1 MKRYF
6 DYLEDYL
13 NDFISDWDYDISKLE
28 SYKCTRHAQNFARFA
43 EPDDEVYDEDEL
55 FVAQA
60 REVYDAIKCDG
71 FWNVFKSFP
80 VRWLELLGV
89 RWQELLDDDSERA
102 EKILNRANQ
111 VILNIIEKWI

>member
-13 NDFISDWDYDISKLE
+13 QDFVADWDYDISELE
-28 SYKCTRHAQNFARFA
+28 SYECTSYAQDFARFA

-55 FVAQA
+55 FLAQA
-60 REVYDAIKCDG
+60 REVYDSVKCDG
-71 FWNVFKSFP
+71 FWNVFKELP
-80 VRWLELLGV
+80 ERWEK
-89 RWQELLDDDSERA
+89 LLDDDSEKA
-102 EKILNRANQ
+102 DKILNRANQ

>member
-1 MKRYF
+1 MERYF

-13 NDFISDWDYDISKLE
+13 SDFISDWDYDVSELE
-28 SYKCTRHAQNFARFA
+28 SYKCTRWAQNFARFA

-60 REVYDAIKCDG
+60 REVYKSVKCDG

-80 VRWLELLGV
+80 VRW
-89 RWQELLDDDSERA
+89 QELLNDDSERA
-102 EKILNRANQ
+102 DKILNRVNQ
-111 VILNIIEKWI
+111 IILNIIEKWI